1 MTRRPISPVW
11 LVLAGIASVQFGA
24 ALAKALFDT
33 IEPTAMVWLRLV
45 TSAIVLVAIARPT
58 LRGRSR
64 DDWLTML
71 AFGLSLGTMNWAIYQ
86 SFSRI
91 PLGLAVTIEFAG
103 PLVLAVVMSR
113 RARDLLWVGL
123 AALGVGLLGFE
134 RTDLDPVGIAFAL
147 LAGACWAA
155 YILLSVRTGRRWA
168 GLDGL
173 AMASVVASVLLAPL
187 AIPAGGSDLLD
198 PKILL
203 LGAAVGLMS
212 SVIPYAAD
220 LTALRTMKPSVFSI
234 LMSLEPAAAALA
246 GMLLLQE
253 FLSPLQWTAVVAVTV
268 ASVGRVRRSGRR
280 PRRAG
285 RRTERAPRFAAHA
298 IGETDRAGGA
308 SRRHNSS
315 HGDLTR
321 VHRGHPPARGVGGR
335 VPPHPQ
341 RRRHPVAG
349 VDQRPARPDRRP
361 HGRALQR
368 PGREPVVLARP
379 AARRLRGARDLVEPP
394 RDRRF
399 GSAEGP

>member
-1 MTRRPISPVW
+1 MTRRPISAIW

-24 ALAKALFDT
+24 ALAKHLFDR

-45 TSAIVLVAIARPT
+45 TSAVVLVAIARPT

-64 DDWLTML
+64 DDWLTMV
-71 AFGLSLGTMNWAIYQ
+71 AFGVSLGTMNWAIYQ
-86 SFSRI
+86 SFARI

-113 RARDLLWVGL
+113 RTRDLVWVGL

-134 RTDLDPVGIAFAL
+134 RTDLDPVGIGFAL

-198 PKILL
+198 PQILL
-203 LGAAVGLMS
+203 LGAAVGLLS

-220 LTALRTMKPSVFSI
+220 LTALRTIKPGVFSI

-253 FLSPLQWTAVVAVTV
+253 FLSPLQWTAVAAVTA
-268 ASVGRVRRSGRR
+268 ASVGATRSGY
-280 PRRAG
+280 
-285 RRTERAPRFAAHA
+285 A
-298 IGETDRAGGA
+298 IA
-308 SRRHNSS
+308 
-315 HGDLTR
+315 
-321 VHRGHPPARGVGGR
+321 
-335 VPPHPQ
+335 
-341 RRRHPVAG
+341 
-349 VDQRPARPDRRP
+349 
-361 HGRALQR
+361 
-368 PGREPVVLARP
+368 EPVP
-379 AARRLRGARDLVEPP
+379 D
-394 RDRRF
+394 
-399 GSAEGP
+399 